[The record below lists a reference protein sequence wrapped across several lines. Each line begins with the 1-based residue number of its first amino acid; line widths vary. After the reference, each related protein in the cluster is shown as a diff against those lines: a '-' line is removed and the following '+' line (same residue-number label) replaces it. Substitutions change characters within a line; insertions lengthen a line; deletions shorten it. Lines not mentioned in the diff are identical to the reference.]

1 MAIRELDLFA
11 DNNNEEAAPEV
22 QESAPSVAV
31 QAVEQSEDPEDM
43 VEQKAS
49 ESPAEQKS
57 SEGQVEQKASE
68 GPVEQKATEMPVV
81 TEALEDSEI
90 LDNNDAPAT
99 PELAE
104 PLEQDVPMSSP
115 EVAGPLPE
123 PSCAATPQGS
133 VGALF
138 RTFFKIGIVTF
149 GGGYAMIPLIES
161 EVVDKKQWVEKE
173 QFLDLIA
180 VAQTCPGVF
189 AVNISTFIGYKLR
202 RTPGALLAAL
212 GAALPSFL
220 IILSIA
226 MLFRQFQDVAWVEAC
241 FKGIRPAVVALIA
254 VPTFNLAK
262 SAKIGWSTCWIPI
275 VGALLI
281 WLFGVNPIWVI
292 VGAALLGYLYGTLLN
307 N

>member
-1 MAIRELDLFA
+1 MATKELDLFA
-11 DNNNEEAAPEV
+11 DNNIEEAVPEIQEPTPSVVMEEEVRPEEPEEPGEPEQPESPEMPEQPEAPEL
-22 QESAPSVAV
+22 QESS
-31 QAVEQSEDPEDM
+31 EQPEVM
-43 VEQKAS
+43 EIP
-49 ESPAEQKS
+49 EE
-57 SEGQVEQKASE
+57 
-68 GPVEQKATEMPVV
+68 PVV
-81 TEALEDSEI
+81 LDSQPEQVPV
-90 LDNNDAPAT
+90 PA
-99 PELAE
+99 
-104 PLEQDVPMSSP
+104 
-115 EVAGPLPE
+115 
-123 PSCAATPQGS
+123 PQGS
-133 VGALF
+133 VSALF

-161 EVVDKKQWVEKE
+161 EVVDKKKWVEKP

-189 AVNISTFIGYKLR
+189 AINISTFIGYKLR

-212 GAALPSFL
+212 GAAMPSFL
-220 IILSIA
+220 IILAIA
-226 MLFRQFQDVAWVEAC
+226 MLFRQFQDIAWVEAC

-281 WLFGVNPIWVI
+281 WLFAVNPIWVI
-292 VGAALLGYLYGTLLN
+292 IGAALLGYLYGTLLN

>member
-31 QAVEQSEDPEDM
+31 QAVEQSEDPE
-43 VEQKAS
+43 EP
-49 ESPAEQKS
+49 EIL
-57 SEGQVEQKASE
+57 VEQKASE
-68 GPVEQKATEMPVV
+68 GPVEQKAPEMPVV

-104 PLEQDVPMSSP
+104 SLEQAVPMSSP
-115 EVAGPLPE
+115 EVAGPLSE

-133 VGALF
+133 VVALF

-161 EVVDKKQWVEKE
+161 EVVDKKKWVEKE

>member
-11 DNNNEEAAPEV
+11 DNNIEEAAPEV

-31 QAVEQSEDPEDM
+31 QAVEQSENPE
-43 VEQKAS
+43 EP
-49 ESPAEQKS
+49 EIL
-57 SEGQVEQKASE
+57 VEQKASE

-104 PLEQDVPMSSP
+104 SLEQAVPMSSP

-161 EVVDKKQWVEKE
+161 EVVGKKKWVEKE

-180 VAQTCPGVF
+180 VVQTCPGVF

>member
-11 DNNNEEAAPEV
+11 DNNIEEAAPEV
-22 QESAPSVAV
+22 QESAPSIAV
-31 QAVEQSEDPEDM
+31 EAVEQSEDPEEPEIL
-43 VEQKAS
+43 VEQKA
-49 ESPAEQKS
+49 
-57 SEGQVEQKASE
+57 SEGQVEQKAPE
-68 GPVEQKATEMPVV
+68 IPEV

-104 PLEQDVPMSSP
+104 PLEQAVPMSSP